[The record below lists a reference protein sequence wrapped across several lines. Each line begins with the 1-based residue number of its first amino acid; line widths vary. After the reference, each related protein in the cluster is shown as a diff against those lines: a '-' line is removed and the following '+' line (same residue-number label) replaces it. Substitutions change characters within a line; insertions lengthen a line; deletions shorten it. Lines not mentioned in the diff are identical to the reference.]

1 VGERIN
7 SDYYIILMKLPEL
20 ATRMKTIT
28 KVAVNPSTTLA
39 KTCFL
44 GFDLGSALSSSPV
57 VSIVLRSSPLNTRD
71 GLDCD

>member
-1 VGERIN
+1 
-7 SDYYIILMKLPEL
+7 MKLPEL
-20 ATRMKTIT
+20 ATRMKTII

-44 GFDLGSALSSSPV
+44 GFDLGRALSSSPV

-71 GLDCD
+71 GLDGEYL